1 MMFKDD
7 YLDKKVTA
15 YIENLFSGVGASQQL
30 FDLKEEIATNLK
42 EKTADIK
49 SRGMDDDQAFKEAV
63 ISMGDLSGLVED
75 MRKLGQ
81 DAARQNL
88 YSTMSSRIST
98 AGIVAGVLLI
108 LFGILTVSMLYFM
121 ELEAQAVTGS
131 SIFVVAGGAL
141 LTYSLLTRETHQ
153 KYAMNKIRAALYAL
167 SIGLL
172 LFSVFVSVTT
182 YFATGEMFIVIGSL
196 MFFLMGGI
204 GLFLILILT
213 GSDRRKNL

>member
-1 MMFKDD
+1 MMFKNENI
-7 YLDKKVTA
+7 DKKVTV

-30 FDLKEEIATNLK
+30 FDLKEELATNLR

-63 ISMGDLSGLVED
+63 ISMGDLSGLIDD

-81 DAARQNL
+81 DTAKQNV
-88 YSTMSSRIST
+88 YSSMTSRLST
-98 AGIVAGVLLI
+98 AGIVAGVLLM

-131 SIFVVAGGAL
+131 GIFVVAGGAL
-141 LTYSLLTRETHQ
+141 FTYSLLNRETTK

-172 LFSVFVSVTT
+172 LFSIFVSVTS
-182 YFATGEMFIVIGSL
+182 YFATGEMFIAIGSL
-196 MFFLMGGI
+196 MVFLMGGI

-213 GSDRRKNL
+213 GTDRRKNL